1 MSTLTDALER
11 ILNWLRANHPE
22 AASSLQP
29 GLSYEEIEAKLADLP
44 FCLPQEVYELYK
56 WRNGSS
62 DNGEADCFNYY
73 RFIPLEESVEQAKK
87 QVSEDLL
94 EGTFPFGWF
103 PLFEFEGEYLAVIG
117 AESKIDNSP
126 IVCHYEDESIA
137 YTNLTGMMLTMAEC
151 YETGAY
157 DKNELEE
164 DWQANREKEKKLC
177 IKYNPEVLY
186 FVNDR
191 EFNNYYPTHQKIEC
205 SDGSVLES
213 FYNPHSGL
221 VAETR
226 LENAKGHLSETTDYL
241 GKQII
246 KKTTCIDNQEEFQS
260 YSSEERW
267 YASHDKS
274 ERVTILVDR
283 KNSKTIT
290 RRYIN
295 GILKQEQEKIQP
307 IPNPILETI
316 IVVVTIFLIIAI
328 ILAVIAF
335 VLVLLIAI
343 IKWLIGKRA
352 IAIYL

>member
-11 ILNWLRANHPE
+11 ILNWLQANHPK

-44 FCLPQEVYELYK
+44 FRLPQEVYELYQ

-62 DNGEADCFNYY
+62 DNGEADCFDCY
-73 RFIPLEESVEQAKK
+73 RFIPLEEAIELSKY
-87 QVSEDLL
+87 QVTEDLL

-103 PLFEFEGEYLAVIG
+103 PLFEFNGGYLAVIG
-117 AESKIDNSP
+117 AESKNDNSP

-157 DKNELEE
+157 EKNELEE
-164 DWQANREKEKKLC
+164 DWQANCEKEKKLC

-205 SDGSVLES
+205 SDGSVLQS

-226 LENAKGHLSETTDYL
+226 LEDATGYPKEQTDYL

-246 KKTTCIDNQEEFQS
+246 CKTTYINNQEGFQS
-260 YSSEERW
+260 YFSEERW
-267 YASHDKS
+267 YASHDKY
-274 ERVTILVDR
+274 EEITVLVDR
-283 KNSKTIT
+283 KNSKTIK

-295 GILKQEQEKIQP
+295 GVLKQEQEKIQP
-307 IPNPILETI
+307 VPNPVVETI
-316 IVVVTIFLIIAI
+316 ILVGTIFLIISTI
-328 ILAVIAF
+328 IAF
-335 VLVLLIAI
+335 IVFVLALLISI
-343 IKWLIGKRA
+343 IKWLMGKSA
-352 IAIYL
+352 IAIYY